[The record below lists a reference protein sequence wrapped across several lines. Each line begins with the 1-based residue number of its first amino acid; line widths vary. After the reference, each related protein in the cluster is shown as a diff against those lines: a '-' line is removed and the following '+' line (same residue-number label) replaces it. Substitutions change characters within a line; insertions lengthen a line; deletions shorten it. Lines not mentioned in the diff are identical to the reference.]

1 VFDRTGRARQDARMP
16 VPLGRRT
23 VLRGL
28 LTGAAALGLLG
39 VPGCASRFAGV
50 RLTLATGGTQG
61 VYYNLGNALADAWQ
75 AQLDLGARPVVLATA
90 GSVDNLEKLASRT
103 ADVVF
108 SQVDTAADQLAR
120 TAENDPRSPRTL
132 ARIYDDVVHVVVP
145 APSPATSL
153 ADLRGTRVSVG
164 APDSGVRVIAE
175 RLLAA
180 AGLSPATDFQALQLG
195 INESVEAMGSGA
207 IDAFFWVG
215 GLPTRGVTALSETL
229 PIRLLNLED
238 LITPVRATYPVYA
251 AGTVPAQTYG
261 IPEPISTLLVRNF
274 LVVRTEMPDDVAN
287 ALVEGLFAAQEQLAA
302 VSPAALT
309 IDLRAAIG
317 TQPVP
322 LHPGA
327 ERFFRGE
334 KDP

>member
-1 VFDRTGRARQDARMP
+1 MVD
-16 VPLGRRT
+16 RRT

-28 LTGAAALGLLG
+28 LSGAAALGLLG
-39 VPGCASRFAGV
+39 VPACSSRFAGV

-61 VYYNLGNALADAWQ
+61 VYYNLGNSLADAWQ
-75 AQLDLGARPVVLATA
+75 AQLGLDARPEVLSTA
-90 GSVDNLEKLASRT
+90 GSVDNLERLASRA

-108 SQVDTAADQLAR
+108 SQVDTAADQLTR
-120 TAENDPRSPRTL
+120 TPADDPASPRAL

-145 APSPATSL
+145 ASAAATRL
-153 ADLRGTRVSVG
+153 ADLRGARVSVG
-164 APDSGVRVIAE
+164 APDSGVKVIAE
-175 RLLAA
+175 RLLAV
-180 AGLSPATDFQALQLG
+180 AGLSPGSDFHALQLG
-195 INESVEAMGSGA
+195 INESVDAVASGE
-207 IDAFFWVG
+207 IDAFFWSG
-215 GLPTRGVTALSETL
+215 GLPTRGVAALAQTL

-238 LITPVRATYPVYA
+238 LITPVRAAYPVYA

-261 IPEPISTLLVRNF
+261 IPDPITTLLVRNF
-274 LVVRTEMPDDVAN
+274 LVVRAEMPDDVAH
-287 ALVEGLFAAQEQLAA
+287 ALVEAMFATQEQLAA

-327 ERFFRGE
+327 ERFFRDE

>member
-1 VFDRTGRARQDARMP
+1 MP
-16 VPLGRRT
+16 RSAPDRRT

-28 LTGAAALGLLG
+28 LSGAAALGLFG
-39 VPGCASRFAGV
+39 VSGCSSRFSDV

-61 VYYNLGNALADAWQ
+61 VYYNLGNSLADAWQ
-75 AQLDLGARPVVLATA
+75 AQLDLDARPAVLATA
-90 GSVDNLEKLASRT
+90 GSVDNLDRLAARA

-108 SQVDTAADQLAR
+108 SQVDTAADQLPRVPAD
-120 TAENDPRSPRTL
+120 DPRSLRAL

-145 APSPATSL
+145 ASSPATTL
-153 ADLRGTRVSVG
+153 ADLRGARVSVG
-164 APDSGVRVIAE
+164 APDSGVQVIAE
-175 RLLAA
+175 RLLTV
-180 AGLSPATDFQALQLG
+180 AGLSPATDFQAVRLG
-195 INESVEAMGSGA
+195 INDSVAAVEKGE
-207 IDAFFWVG
+207 IDAFFWSG
-215 GLPTRGVTALSETL
+215 GLPTRGVTTLAQTL

-238 LITPVRATYPVYA
+238 LIVPVRAAYPEYA
-251 AGTVPAQTYG
+251 AGTVPAQSYG
-261 IPEPISTLLVRNF
+261 IPAPITTLLVRNF
-274 LVVRTEMPDDVAN
+274 LVVRAEMPDDVAN
-287 ALVEGLFAAQEQLAA
+287 ALVTGLFAAQEQLAA